1 MTMTIEL
8 FALLWLIILMLC
20 YKQIKSNMQEII
32 LDLIYIII
40 TPIGLIYRLWV
51 IITQYLQK
59 RILKQ

>member
-8 FALLWLIILMLC
+8 FALLWLIILMLF